1 MPRRARQ
8 IVVRM
13 ATRPAPQAAEAIAEL
28 LYLIEQ
34 QKLQAGYKSLPA
46 DRPAPA

>member
-13 ATRPAPQAAEAIAEL
+13 ATRPAPQAAEAVAAL
-28 LYLIEQ
+28 LFQIEQ
-34 QKLQAGYKSLPA
+34 RRQQAGYKSLPA